1 MKQNDIILVAVCV
14 VVGGTFSL
22 VISNMLFGS
31 SKRQEK
37 VEVVEKI
44 TSEFIQPSSKY
55 FNATAINPTHQIQ
68 IDNNSTPIQ
77 FGQ

>member
-55 FNATAINPTHQIQ
+55 FNATAINPTQQIQ